1 MAFLSGL
8 AAGQANVVSCLHNS
22 SDCKF
27 SSFGLLKAKA
37 LFIAS
42 FGSWLKVV
50 RLFLSA
56 ICDLLLEY
64 DFIVFQSLA
73 FARQLGGGVLRGLTG
88 TEGIYTASENFQTL
102 YLLSSW
108 LPLASLSSLP
118 PTPSLILS
126 SFFLQFGVG
135 HIKEE
140 RLSETLEFS
149 SFLLFWTVFA
159 RWLWRVPK
167 SLQPVVACSLRPSL
181 LLKCIYH
188 LIPEWTTQL

>member
-22 SDCKF
+22 TDCKF

-50 RLFLSA
+50 CLFLPA

-73 FARQLGGGVLRGLTG
+73 FARQLGGGVLCGLTG
-88 TEGIYTASENFQTL
+88 TGGIYSASENFQTL

-126 SFFLQFGVG
+126 SFFSPIWSWAHKGGEALWDTWVF
-135 HIKEE
+135 K
-140 RLSETLEFS
+140 FS
-149 SFLLFWTVFA
+149 SVLNCFCTLTLA
-159 RWLWRVPK
+159 GSQEPA
-167 SLQPVVACSLRPSL
+167 ACWCL
-181 LLKCIYH
+181 
-188 LIPEWTTQL
+188 